1 MSINISIIPKD
12 QIVSIVAINIID
24 INVILNDCANVRV
37 NLIDSNNNNTMKVL
51 NMSNEDYIL
60 WGTDDNYITNWVCSQ
75 LGFIIN

>member
-1 MSINISIIPKD
+1 MSEQIQIIPKD

-75 LGFIIN
+75 LGFTLN

>member
-1 MSINISIIPKD
+1 MSEQIQIIPKD

-51 NMSNEDYIL
+51 NMFNDDYIL
-60 WGTDDNYITNWVCSQ
+60 WGTDDNYITNWVCQQ
-75 LGFIIN
+75 LGFTLI

>member
-12 QIVSIVAINIID
+12 QIISIVAINIID